1 MDSID
6 DQWGWVSSPQAQQS
20 HNPRLSMAITITVAQ
35 TVSNDVFSRIV
46 ALAQVLR
53 QSDPNFE
60 GLTISVSRGDE
71 TLVTDTDD
79 KLRETL
85 LHLLVEDEL
94 AAGSEPSLHTLHF
107 PRNDP
112 PGMSGRP

>member
-1 MDSID
+1 
-6 DQWGWVSSPQAQQS
+6 
-20 HNPRLSMAITITVAQ
+20 MAITITVAQ

-60 GLTISVSRGDE
+60 GLTISVSRGAD